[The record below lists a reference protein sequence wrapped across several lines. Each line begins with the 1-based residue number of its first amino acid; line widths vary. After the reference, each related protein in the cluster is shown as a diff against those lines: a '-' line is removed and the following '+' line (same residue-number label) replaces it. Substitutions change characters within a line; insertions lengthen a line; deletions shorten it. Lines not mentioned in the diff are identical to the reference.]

1 MIDGLISENKIHEFL
16 ISKKIKVKDVNTVS
30 QTIFYKENILSKEIK
45 EKIYKTISIFLD
57 KINYKNG
64 LFHIELI
71 ISSNK
76 IFIIDVA
83 PRGPGFFVLE
93 DYLSKIF
100 KINILK
106 KLIQIELGIKTIY
119 TPQKKVFGIVHF
131 LITRNGKFKKFL
143 IKRINEKFKF
153 EKFIKNN
160 IITKAVSADND
171 RLASI
176 TYLNKNSKLLIKKFI
191 LIKKKIKAIY
201 EK

>member
-1 MIDGLISENKIHEFL
+1 M
-16 ISKKIKVKDVNTVS
+16 
-30 QTIFYKENILSKEIK
+30 
-45 EKIYKTISIFLD
+45 
-57 KINYKNG
+57 
-64 LFHIELI
+64 
-71 ISSNK
+71 
-76 IFIIDVA
+76 
-83 PRGPGFFVLE
+83 
-93 DYLSKIF
+93 
-100 KINILK
+100 
-106 KLIQIELGIKTIY
+106 
-119 TPQKKVFGIVHF
+119 QKKVFGIVHF

-143 IKRINEKFKF
+143 IKRINEKLIF